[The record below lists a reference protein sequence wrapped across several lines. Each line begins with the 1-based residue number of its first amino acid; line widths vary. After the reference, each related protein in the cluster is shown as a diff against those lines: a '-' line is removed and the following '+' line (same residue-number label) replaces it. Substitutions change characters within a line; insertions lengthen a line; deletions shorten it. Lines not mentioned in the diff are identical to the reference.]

1 MRRRPW
7 LLLRLPAL
15 LLAALVAARL
25 LGGMVPALR
34 SPSAYAGGG
43 GAGDAAVAVAVAGA
57 GAGAGAGAA
66 RTRDDGPQDEPEVD
80 GAEEGDVPRFRP
92 ADLDVGGS
100 VPCGKKK
107 CMFPLRSDPGTGYL
121 VAAEAGERRLD
132 RARLAWRYASHL
144 ERTYGA
150 SHLFLGPPAEEE
162 LDAAQAARLNGADLS
177 RLEVNGRA
185 SGSLPRFGEGAVL
198 VQRVR
203 VAPDPS
209 LLVGCGRKYD
219 HAAERLDAFVGTVPD
234 PGRFALTL
242 GRTAN
247 VTRDVLRYPGNRCL
261 FRDFQ
266 VMLDADGN
274 LYQLDLDRCPLDR
287 KYEDGF
293 EGRMRDCLAQFDKF
307 VDGCIR
313 KAKVR
318 AGRGGG
324 GGGETAARRRRRA

>member
-1 MRRRPW
+1 
-7 LLLRLPAL
+7 
-15 LLAALVAARL
+15 
-25 LGGMVPALR
+25 
-34 SPSAYAGGG
+34 
-43 GAGDAAVAVAVAGA
+43 
-57 GAGAGAGAA
+57 
-66 RTRDDGPQDEPEVD
+66 
-80 GAEEGDVPRFRP
+80 
-92 ADLDVGGS
+92 
-100 VPCGKKK
+100 
-107 CMFPLRSDPGTGYL
+107 MFPLRSDPGTGYL

-313 KAKVR
+313 KAKAR
-318 AGRGGG
+318 AERGGG